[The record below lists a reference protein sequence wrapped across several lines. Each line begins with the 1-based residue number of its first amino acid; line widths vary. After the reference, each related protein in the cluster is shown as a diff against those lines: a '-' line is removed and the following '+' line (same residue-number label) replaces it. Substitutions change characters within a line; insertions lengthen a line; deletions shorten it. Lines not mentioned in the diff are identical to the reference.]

1 MSEAI
6 ITTYSEDDV
15 ILKQGDPSRCLYKVL
30 SGSVGLF
37 LNYGQE
43 EEYLVG
49 AVSAPNCFGEMT
61 ILAARPN
68 PYTVVALKKDTVLL
82 RVPESNFDVFIQENY
97 QNAIMIMKTMARNLA
112 MVNMNMNL
120 LVEELREMSKR
131 KTVDEDA
138 LNRLAEQ
145 YGGQFA
151 VSSVPESLEEP
162 EEEAAL
168 ELPDTGIYLPGHKR
182 HPGITHP
189 EYRNNVYEKEYTC
202 PHCGKIFTSWR
213 IFRSK
218 LVTLPETNW
227 MHRYDGRKF
236 YQNFEPYWYDVV
248 TCPHCY
254 FSAQSDYFFKSGV
267 LFKKRYTSQLEQA
280 AELLKLDFSAERDL
294 DFVYAQHYLA
304 LICTQGL
311 VLNQRRE
318 SAAQL
323 WKNLCWMYE
332 DIGDGELE
340 TKAAAQAAQALLE
353 LLELQGWGA
362 SQHNTMFLEIAA
374 MYWKG
379 GNAPRAREWAMR
391 MNELSPFGRNS
402 DLARQLVGDIRES
415 FSAKT

>member
-82 RVPESNFDVFIQENY
+82 RVPESNFEVFIQENY

-151 VSSVPESLEEP
+151 VSSVPESLR
-162 EEEAAL
+162 AGCVDAIQVRVDL
-168 ELPDTGIYLPGHKR
+168 GVPGSTKCV
-182 HPGITHP
+182 
-189 EYRNNVYEKEYTC
+189 NVR
-202 PHCGKIFTSWR
+202 G
-213 IFRSK
+213 
-218 LVTLPETNW
+218 LLPE
-227 MHRYDGRKF
+227 DFQLG
-236 YQNFEPYWYDVV
+236 DVV
-248 TCPHCY
+248 TGQG
-254 FSAQSDYFFKSGV
+254 FV
-267 LFKKRYTSQLEQA
+267 LQKRRDSR
-280 AELLKLDFSAERDL
+280 LDFRRAGHHRHIHTALVGRQDIVIHSGIEIILQVRRRFRQVTSDHAVDPGRAEQLRRFL
-294 DFVYAQHYLA
+294 DGQRLP
-304 LICTQGL
+304 Q
-311 VLNQRRE
+311 QRRR
-318 SAAQL
+318 SCPAPGRYRVKGHTVFSSSFSSFL
-323 WKNLCWMYE
+323 FPMVSVSGSGG
-332 DIGDGELE
+332 IRI
-340 TKAAAQAAQALLE
+340 LLRRFLR
-353 LLELQGWGA
+353 LLTQV
-362 SQHNTMFLEIAA
+362 
-374 MYWKG
+374 
-379 GNAPRAREWAMR
+379 
-391 MNELSPFGRNS
+391 NS
-402 DLARQLVGDIRES
+402 DTQISITLSL
-415 FSAKT
+415 